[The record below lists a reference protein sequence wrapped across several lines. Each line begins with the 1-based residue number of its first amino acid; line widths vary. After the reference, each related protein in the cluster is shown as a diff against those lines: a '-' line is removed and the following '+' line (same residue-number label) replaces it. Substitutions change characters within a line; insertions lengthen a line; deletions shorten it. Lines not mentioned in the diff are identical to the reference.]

1 MESTETPNHKL
12 ILGVPS
18 ENHPQER
25 MVSLVPHN
33 IISLKEI
40 GVEVLIEHNAGIN
53 AGFTDK
59 QYAEVGGTIVPQ
71 RSDIFD
77 SANMIAQVRGPSK
90 TPDSGQKDIAQL
102 GNKHIIIGFLQPQ
115 FAIKEIMPVYKDI
128 DAFNKDNSSLALLI
142 VINDSELKL
151 SIKVPSSLQLYGFI

>member
-25 MVSLVPHN
+25 MVSLVPQN
-33 IISLKEI
+33 IIPLKEI
-40 GVEVLIEHNAGIN
+40 GVEVLIEHDAGIN

-71 RSDIFD
+71 RTVC
-77 SANMIAQVRGPSK
+77 Q
-90 TPDSGQKDIAQL
+90 
-102 GNKHIIIGFLQPQ
+102 
-115 FAIKEIMPVYKDI
+115 
-128 DAFNKDNSSLALLI
+128 
-142 VINDSELKL
+142 
-151 SIKVPSSLQLYGFI
+151 